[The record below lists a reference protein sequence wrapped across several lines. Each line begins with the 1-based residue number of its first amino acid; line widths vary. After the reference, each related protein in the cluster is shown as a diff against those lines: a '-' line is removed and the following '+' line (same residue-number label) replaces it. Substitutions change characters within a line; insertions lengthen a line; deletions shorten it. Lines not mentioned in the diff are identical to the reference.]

1 MKDVFWYA
9 YPHFVPATCEVNTYR
24 TGEKYMM
31 VGMNDVLKSTLS
43 SSLNYYLPLRLPY
56 YAFLSIRDKEEDE

>member
-1 MKDVFWYA
+1 
-9 YPHFVPATCEVNTYR
+9 
-24 TGEKYMM
+24 MM

-43 SSLNYYLPLRLPY
+43 SSLNYHLPLRLPY